1 MSRQSCSAQPAEQV
15 GGGEE
20 HGGRGRGFFKTGA
33 GEETGSSALLGLLV
47 YSFALLFL
55 PLLVYFGLKQ
65 ALEDSDWEPPV
76 STLAPAIAAIAT
88 VNIVLVSYV
97 IKAFREED
105 KSKAD

>member
-15 GGGEE
+15 G
-20 HGGRGRGFFKTGA
+20 GGRGRGFFKTGA